1 MHKSIT
7 FYIINL
13 MDETSVKYIFG
24 QIDKIFLIK
33 MPKNT
38 KLNSKDKK

>member
-24 QIDKIFLIK
+24 QIDKIFSIK
-33 MPKNT
+33 MPKKYKI
-38 KLNSKDKK
+38 KLQG